1 MVKRSAAAGSDDAPT
16 AGASLSLR
24 LGLRRGTGKES
35 GDRDPQTSHQSLCS
49 HAAFSGKNES
59 RFRRERRDGMLTKND
74 FSASDWKILRDSPY
88 LVGMATLM
96 ADSSGFGTIKE
107 SIALAQSIMENQA
120 SNIPFIRDL
129 TSKTEMESA
138 QSALKQRL
146 EDPEARPTKEGV
158 RRLTLDEV
166 DAAVSI
172 LKGKACTEEID
183 AYRKLIYGVAEKVA
197 NAATEGGFLGIG
209 GTRVSSG
216 EQSFLEEL
224 RNTLQ
229 LERVKK
235 A

>member
-1 MVKRSAAAGSDDAPT
+1 
-16 AGASLSLR
+16 
-24 LGLRRGTGKES
+24 
-35 GDRDPQTSHQSLCS
+35 
-49 HAAFSGKNES
+49 
-59 RFRRERRDGMLTKND
+59 MLTKND
-74 FSASDWKILRDSPY
+74 FSAADWKILRDAQY
-88 LVGMATLM
+88 LVGLATLM

-107 SIALAQSIMENQA
+107 SVALAQSIMENQA

-129 TSKTEMESA
+129 TSKTEMEAA
-138 QSALKQRL
+138 QGGLKMRM

-166 DAAVSI
+166 EAAVSI
-172 LKGKACTEEID
+172 LKTKASAEELD

-197 NAATEGGFLGIG
+197 NAASEGGFLGFG